1 MSNLFNQLQAV
12 ILLKFI
18 FAHLL
23 SDFFLQPH
31 SWVLD
36 KEAKKIKSIKLLFH
50 ILITFCAVWIFSR
63 NLFVSLFIGF
73 THYGID
79 LWKVYTKS
87 RNIKVFIIDQILHL
101 IILIISWL
109 YLINGFEQFLDLSKD
124 IFADFKT
131 WAILTVYLF
140 CTFPLGI
147 IIGLATKKWRDEI
160 EINKKDSLN
169 EAGKWIGIFERM
181 LILTFVINNQYEAI
195 GFLIAAKALLR
206 FRESDLKLTEYVLIG
221 TLISFTIT
229 ILLGIFVKM
238 VL

>member
-1 MSNLFNQLQAV
+1 M
-12 ILLKFI
+12 
-18 FAHLL
+18 
-23 SDFFLQPH
+23 
-31 SWVLD
+31 
-36 KEAKKIKSIKLLFH
+36 
-50 ILITFCAVWIFSR
+50 
-63 NLFVSLFIGF
+63 
-73 THYGID
+73 
-79 LWKVYTKS
+79 
-87 RNIKVFIIDQILHL
+87 
-101 IILIISWL
+101 
-109 YLINGFEQFLDLSKD
+109 
-124 IFADFKT
+124 
-131 WAILTVYLF
+131 
-140 CTFPLGI
+140 
-147 IIGLATKKWRDEI
+147 ATKKWRDEI